1 MSHINTKC
9 LQAGYVPGDG
19 EPRVMPIVQSTT
31 YNYKSSEKLAQLF
44 DLDAEGFF
52 YTRLANPTVDF
63 VEKKIAALEGGVG
76 AMLCAAGQ
84 SASLMSV
91 LNICRAGDHV
101 VCASSIYGGTFNLFN
116 RTMRERCV

>member
-76 AMLCAAGQ
+76 AMPVSYTHLDVYKRQTRRSFRARARPRRAA
-84 SASLMSV
+84 SPSWS
-91 LNICRAGDHV
+91 C
-101 VCASSIYGGTFNLFN
+101 
-116 RTMRERCV
+116 